1 MAARS
6 ENLEKGRQAI
16 EARAWDR
23 AFSLLT
29 SADSAV
35 SLGSEDLRLMATS
48 AFMLGRDDDMVACL
62 ERSHQLYLGAGELLP
77 AVHDAVWIGLNLAL
91 RGEMGP
97 ASGWFGRAART
108 LEDVEEENAEHGYL
122 VFARVFGAI
131 EMGQFEAA
139 VVGAKQAI
147 EIGRR
152 FDEHDLVALAV
163 HGHGRALMRQG
174 NTLEGLHLL
183 DEAMVAVIADR
194 LSPIVTGIIYC
205 SVIEACHEVLDFGRA
220 RQWTEALSQWC
231 RVQPEMVAFTG
242 QCLTHRAEVMQM
254 RGDWED
260 ALAEADRAS
269 GRFLDGMNQAPV
281 AQAYYRQGE
290 LHRLT
295 GDLPRAEEAY
305 RQASRWGWSPQ
316 PGYALLRAAQGQAAA
331 GKAALSRVLGESDE
345 WVDRARVLPAYVE
358 ILLSLDELD
367 AAGQASQ
374 ELDDL
379 AEAHPSTMLSAVAHY
394 ERGTLLLRSGE
405 PAQAVT
411 AFRAALRGWQ
421 ELEAPYETAKTRAM
435 IGLACDDIGDR
446 DSARLEFDAAR
457 SEFVRLGANPDLAWL
472 DRQVD
477 GDRRAGDAGLTGR
490 ELEVLGLVASGA
502 TNKAIA
508 VELFVSER
516 TVDRHVSNIFSKLG
530 VTTRTAA
537 ATYAHEHGLL

>member
-1 MAARS
+1 MATRS
-6 ENLEKGRQAI
+6 QNLKIGRTAVDD
-16 EARAWDR
+16 RAWQS
-23 AFSLLT
+23 AFSLLGA
-29 SADSAV
+29 ADLADP
-35 SLGSEDLRLMATS
+35 LGSEDLRLMATA

-62 ERSHQLYLGAGELLP
+62 ERSHQLYLQAGALLP
-77 AVHDAVWIGLNLAL
+77 AVHDAIWIGLNLAL

-108 LEDVEEENAEHGYL
+108 LEDVDEDNAERGYL
-122 VFARVFGAI
+122 VFSGVLGAI
-131 EMGQFEAA
+131 GMGDFDAA
-139 VVGAKQAI
+139 AAAAKQAI
-147 EIGRR
+147 VIGRR
-152 FDEHDLVALAV
+152 FEERDLVALAV

-174 NTLEGLHLL
+174 HTLEGLNLL

-254 RGDWED
+254 RGDWQD

-269 GRFLDGMNQAPV
+269 GRFIEGMNQAPV

-290 LHRLT
+290 LYRLT
-295 GDLPRAEEAY
+295 GDLQRAEAAY

-316 PGYALLRAAQGQAAA
+316 PGYALLRAAQGDAAA
-331 GKAALSRVLGESDE
+331 GRAALSRVLGESEE
-345 WVDRARVLPAYVE
+345 WVDRARVLPAFVE
-358 ILLSLDELD
+358 ILLSLDEVD
-367 AAGQASQ
+367 AAGEASQ
-374 ELDDL
+374 ELDEL
-379 AEAHPSTMLSAVAHY
+379 AEAHPSVMLSAVAHY
-394 ERGTLLLRSGE
+394 ERGSLLARTGD
-405 PAQAVT
+405 AVQAVA
-411 AFRAALRGWQ
+411 AFRTALRGWQ
-421 ELEAPYETAKTRAM
+421 ELEAPYEAAKTRAM
-435 IGLACDDIGDR
+435 IGIACHNIGDH

-457 SEFVRLGANPDLAWL
+457 SEFRRLGAAPDLDWL
-472 DRQVD
+472 ARQVD
-477 GDRRAGDAGLTGR
+477 GDRRSADFGLTGR

-508 VELFVSER
+508 SELFVSER
-516 TVDRHVSNIFSKLG
+516 TVDRHVSNIFSKLA

>member
-1 MAARS
+1 
-6 ENLEKGRQAI
+6 
-16 EARAWDR
+16 
-23 AFSLLT
+23 
-29 SADSAV
+29 
-35 SLGSEDLRLMATS
+35 MAT
-48 AFMLGRDDDMVACL
+48 AAYMLGRDDDMVAGL
-62 ERSHQLYLGAGELLP
+62 ERSHQLHLQAGELLSS
-77 AVHDAVWIGLNLAL
+77 VRDAVWIGINLAL

-97 ASGWFGRAART
+97 ASGWFGRAGRT
-108 LEDVEEENAEHGYL
+108 LEDVDEENAERGYL
-122 VFARVFGAI
+122 VFTGVLSAI
-131 EMGQFEAA
+131 EMGDFEGAVAA
-139 VVGAKQAI
+139 AKQAI
-147 EIGRR
+147 DIGRR
-152 FDEHDLVALAV
+152 FDELDLVALAV

-231 RVQPEMVAFTG
+231 RIQPEMVAFTG

-269 GRFLDGMNQAPV
+269 GRFIDGMNQAPV

-290 LHRLT
+290 LYRLT
-295 GDLPRAEEAY
+295 GDLVKAEEAY

-316 PGYALLRAAQGQAAA
+316 PGYALLRAAQGDPAA

-345 WVDRARVLPAYVE
+345 WVDRARVLPAFIE
-358 ILLSLDELD
+358 ILLSLDEVD

-374 ELDDL
+374 QLDELAD
-379 AEAHPSTMLSAVAHY
+379 AHPSTMLSAVAHY
-394 ERGTLLLRSGE
+394 ERGTLLMRTGE
-405 PAQAVT
+405 PVQAVA
-411 AFRAALRGWQ
+411 AFRASLRGWQ
-421 ELEAPYETAKTRAM
+421 ELEAPYEMAKTRAM
-435 IGLACDDIGDR
+435 IGLACHNIGDH
-446 DSARLEFDAAR
+446 DTARLEFEAAR
-457 SEFVRLGANPDLAWL
+457 SEFGRLGATPDLEWL
-472 DRQVD
+472 DQQLD
-477 GDRRAGDAGLTGR
+477 GDRRTPDAGLTGR

-508 VELFVSER
+508 SELFVSER
-516 TVDRHVSNIFSKLG
+516 TVDRHVSNIFSKLA

>member
-6 ENLEKGRQAI
+6 EDLEKGREAI
-16 EARAWDR
+16 EARAWER
-23 AFSLLT
+23 AFSFLT
-29 SADSAV
+29 DADSADP
-35 SLGSEDLRLMATS
+35 LGSEDLRLMAT
-48 AFMLGRDDDMVACL
+48 AAYMLGRDDDMVALL
-62 ERSHQLYLGAGELLP
+62 ERSHQLYLQAGELLA

-108 LEDVEEENAEHGYL
+108 LDGIGEESAERGYL
-122 VFARVFGAI
+122 VFARVFAAI
-131 EMGQFEAA
+131 EAGEFEAA
-139 VVGAKQAI
+139 VVAAKEAI
-147 EIGRR
+147 EIGRE
-152 FDEHDLVALAV
+152 FDEVDLVALAV

-174 NTLEGLHLL
+174 HTLEGLHLL

-269 GRFLDGMNQAPV
+269 GRFIDGMNQAPV

-290 LHRLT
+290 LYRLS
-295 GDLPRAEEAY
+295 GDWSRAEDAY

-316 PGYALLRAAQGQAAA
+316 PGYALLRAAQGDPAA
-331 GKAALSRVLGESDE
+331 GRAALSRVLGESEE
-345 WVDRARVLPAYVE
+345 WVDRARVLPAFVE
-358 ILLSLDELD
+358 LLLLVDDLD
-367 AAGQASQ
+367 AATQASH
-374 ELDDL
+374 ELDEL
-379 AEAHPSTMLSAVAHY
+379 AEAHPSTMLAALANH
-394 ERGTLLLRSGE
+394 ERGAVLERTGD
-405 PAQAVT
+405 AVQAIS
-411 AFRAALRGWQ
+411 AFRTALRGWQ
-421 ELEAPYETAKTRAM
+421 ELEAPYEIAKARAM
-435 IGLACDDIGDR
+435 IGLACHNIGDH

-457 SEFVRLGANPDLAWL
+457 SEFRRLGAMPDLAWL

-477 GDRRAGDAGLTGR
+477 GDRRARDGGLTNR
-490 ELEVLGLVASGA
+490 ELEVLALVASGA

-508 VELFVSER
+508 SELFVSER
-516 TVDRHVSNIFSKLG
+516 TVDRHVSNIFAKLA

-537 ATYAHEHGLL
+537 ATYAHERGLL